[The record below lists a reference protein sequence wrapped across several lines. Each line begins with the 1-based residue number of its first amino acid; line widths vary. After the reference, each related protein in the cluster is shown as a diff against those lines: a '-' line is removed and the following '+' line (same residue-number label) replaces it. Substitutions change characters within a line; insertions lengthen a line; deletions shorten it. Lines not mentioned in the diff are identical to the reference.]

1 MGLASSFG
9 KPLDRMATLYLT
21 PSRFQVCYLWPHPQ
35 SQGGNH
41 VSYRRLP
48 QSWQTLRK
56 TAVSTQLSA
65 DITCEH
71 STNNPNPNPNSL
83 PNMPFHPSSGNIT
96 LLLWGLGLP
105 PPTVVQVG
113 AANPATWVIDTSRA
127 DRGASLT
134 SIAMA
139 TTPRNGHVTRIRT
152 LRTPLRGFK
161 I

>member
-1 MGLASSFG
+1 M
-9 KPLDRMATLYLT
+9 
-21 PSRFQVCYLWPHPQ
+21 
-35 SQGGNH
+35 
-41 VSYRRLP
+41 
-48 QSWQTLRK
+48 
-56 TAVSTQLSA
+56 STQLSA
-65 DITCEH
+65 DIACEH

-134 SIAMA
+134 TIHSHG
-139 TTPRNGHVTRIRT
+139 NYLEEWTRDPNQDT
-152 LRTPLRGFK
+152 QDPFTGF
-161 I
+161 